1 MKPATRRK
9 DGTSARHIRPHYFLR
24 KRHRRPAPIRIL
36 RDTLTTPDFDDA
48 CWLETY
54 GGSAIALQTIAD
66 RQESDDR

>member
-24 KRHRRPAPIRIL
+24 KRHRRPAPNRIL
-36 RDTLTTPDFDDA
+36 RNTLIAPDFDGA

-54 GGSAIALQTIAD
+54 GGSAITLQVIAD
-66 RQESDDR
+66 RQGDDQ